1 MTWRGDYA
9 SKLSSAE
16 EAVSIIES
24 GDRVVIPLTE
34 QPMALVAA
42 LIARGPDLS
51 DVTISISAPGFDI
64 GSLLDAGFQVEVENF
79 IGPFA
84 RAYENEG
91 IAPYLPLGFSLTFK
105 TNDERPDQA
114 KPIDAVLVTVAP
126 PNENGMVGFGHQPWF
141 KRAYARRASKVIAEV
156 NPGLIRTFGDCF
168 LPVAAFDRL
177 VEVKPLKATRESLM
191 EMVSGLEDEK
201 RTGLEQIIQ
210 QVDPN
215 RLAPMASRF
224 DSLDVGRLKT
234 LLGLDDPPP
243 AAVAI
248 AENVKKLIGH
258 GSTIQIGVGTPAFYL
273 PKLGVFDDKLD
284 LGLHTELTV
293 PGIGHLVDAGVING
307 RRKTIHKNK
316 AVAVAWSGADDRDLA
331 FIDGNPTFELY
342 EPDYLLDPW
351 LIAQN
356 HQQVGINNALS
367 VDLIGQ
373 INAESVFGGQMY
385 NGIGGQ
391 PETHMGAL
399 YSRGGRAIT
408 LLYSTA
414 VDGAISRIVPR
425 FAEGEIVTIPR
436 FWADTIVTE
445 YGIAELAGRNH
456 RERAEALISI
466 AHPDFRAELRADAV
480 KWIPA

>member
-1 MTWRGDYA
+1 MTWRDEYA
-9 SKLSSAE
+9 GRLASAE
-16 EAVSIIES
+16 EAVSIVES

-42 LIARGPDLS
+42 LIARGPELS
-51 DVTISISAPGFDI
+51 DVTISISTPGFDV
-64 GSLLDAGFQVEVENF
+64 GALLDAGFHVEVENF
-79 IGPFA
+79 IGPNA

-105 TNDERPDQA
+105 TNDERPDIA
-114 KPIDAVLVTVAP
+114 KPIDVALVTVTP
-126 PNENGMVGFGHQPWF
+126 PHENGMLGFGPQPWF
-141 KRAYARRASKVIAEV
+141 KRAYARRANRVIAEV
-156 NPGLIRTFGDCF
+156 NPSLIRTFGDCF
-168 LPVAAFDRL
+168 LPVDAFDRL
-177 VEVKPLKATRESLM
+177 VEMNPPKATRESLM
-191 EMVSGLEDEK
+191 ESVSGFEDEK
-201 RTGLEQIIQ
+201 RRELEQIIQ
-210 QVDPN
+210 QVDPV
-215 RLAPMASRF
+215 RLAPMAPRF
-224 DSLDVGRLKT
+224 GLLDIRRLKT

-248 AENVKKLIGH
+248 AENVKKLIRH
-258 GSTIQIGVGTPAFYL
+258 GSTIQIGVGTPATYL

-307 RRKTIHKNK
+307 SRKTIHKNK
-316 AVAVAWSGADDRDLA
+316 AVAVAWSGSDDRDFA
-331 FIDGNPTFELY
+331 VIDGNPKFELY

-356 HQQVGINNALS
+356 HQQVGMNNALS

-373 INAESVFGGQMY
+373 INSESVFGGQMY

-414 VDGAISRIVPR
+414 ADGAISRIVPR
-425 FAEGEIVTIPR
+425 LAEGEIVTIPR

-456 RERAEALISI
+456 RERAEALIAI
-466 AHPDFRAELRADAV
+466 AHPDFRAELRADAA
-480 KWIPA
+480 KWIPG

>member
-1 MTWRGDYA
+1 MTWRDDYA
-9 SKLSSAE
+9 SRLASAD

-34 QPMALVAA
+34 QPMTLVAA
-42 LIARGPDLS
+42 LIARGSELS
-51 DVTISISAPGFDI
+51 DVTVSISTPGFDV
-64 GSLLDAGFQVEVENF
+64 GSLLDAGFHVEVENF

-91 IAPYLPLGFSLTFK
+91 VAPYLPLGFSLTFK
-105 TNDERPDQA
+105 TNDERPDTA
-114 KPIDAVLVTVAP
+114 KPIDVALVTATP
-126 PNENGMVGFGHQPWF
+126 PYENGMLGFGHQPWF
-141 KRAYARRASKVIAEV
+141 KRAYARRANRVIAEV
-156 NPGLIRTFGDCF
+156 NPGLIRTYGDCF
-168 LPVAAFDRL
+168 LPVDAFDRL
-177 VEVKPLKATRESLM
+177 VEVNPPEATRESLM
-191 EMVSGLEDEK
+191 KLVSDMEDEK
-201 RTGLEQIIQ
+201 RTELEQIIQ
-210 QVDPN
+210 QVNPN
-215 RLAPMASRF
+215 RLAPLASRF
-224 DSLDVGRLKT
+224 GVIDTGRLKT
-234 LLGLDDPPP
+234 QLGLDDPPA

-248 AENVKKLIGH
+248 AENVKKLIRH
-258 GSTIQIGVGTPAFYL
+258 GSTIQIGVGTPATYL

-284 LGLHTELTV
+284 LGLHSELTV

-307 RRKTIHKNK
+307 SRKTIHKNK
-316 AVAVAWSGADDRDLA
+316 AVAVAWSGSDDRDLA
-331 FIDGNPTFELY
+331 VIDGNPAFELY

-373 INAESVFGGQMY
+373 INSESVFGGQMY

-414 VDGAISRIVPR
+414 ADGALSRIVPR

-445 YGIAELAGRNH
+445 YGIAELAGKNH
-456 RERAEALISI
+456 RERAEALIAI
-466 AHPDFRAELRADAV
+466 AHPDFRAGLRADAA
-480 KWIPA
+480 KWIPR